1 MTANLHLF
9 ELITKKVY
17 LNKAKIR
24 NSLKLLSVTVLPF
37 NTLMLLGNK
46 RSYIL
51 KINSSFS
58 LQICLSTFDI
68 FLSLGIEGLKWV
80 QSVLLLMKKIITVV
94 VKDLSFVLEIPF
106 SEFHDSF
113 SISCFLWHVCRN
125 WERYKGGTKSH
136 FPNFIIIF
144 QQIAFC
150 VCLS

>member
-46 RSYIL
+46 RSYIF

-68 FLSLGIEGLKWV
+68 FLSLGIEGLK
-80 QSVLLLMKKIITVV
+80 
-94 VKDLSFVLEIPF
+94 
-106 SEFHDSF
+106 
-113 SISCFLWHVCRN
+113 
-125 WERYKGGTKSH
+125 
-136 FPNFIIIF
+136 
-144 QQIAFC
+144 
-150 VCLS
+150 